1 MLALAEQPVVA
12 RLDRAEP
19 AAVEGAVEVTIRTE
33 FSSNEVRMSSTLI
46 SCF

>member
-1 MLALAEQPVVA
+1 VLALAEQPVVA
-12 RLDRAEP
+12 RRDRAEP

-33 FSSNEVRMSSTLI
+33 TNEVRMSSTLI

>member
-12 RLDRAEP
+12 RRDRAEP

-33 FSSNEVRMSSTLI
+33 FSSN
-46 SCF
+46 